1 MSNSL
6 LLDILNVI
14 CPVLGLGVNSFV
26 QTAGI
31 RYIAWCS
38 YLKSIIF
45 GFVCGFCFVVSFG
58 IVFIVSGCEP
68 FGDSIAFLLVNLIS
82 YSLLGLCYF
91 AFINAPVSALRVR
104 LLSELYESKG
114 GLTLEEILTQ
124 YNSQEIIRIRI
135 DRLVNNGQIICRK
148 GRYYKKRSITL
159 VMVGIGE
166 LLRVIIFGRKSGKN
180 VTNCD
185 ASDKTG

>member
-1 MSNSL
+1 MSNSFL
-6 LLDILNVI
+6 VGILNVL
-14 CPVLGLGVNSFV
+14 CPVIALGVNTIV
-26 QTAGI
+26 QIVSI
-31 RYIAWCS
+31 RYAAWCS

-45 GFVCGFCFVVSFG
+45 GFVCGFCFVVLLE
-58 IVFIVSGCEP
+58 VLLIVSGCQSLD
-68 FGDSIAFLLVNLIS
+68 DSIAFLLVNLVS

-91 AFINAPVSALRVR
+91 AFINAGVSALRIR

-159 VMVGIGE
+159 VMVAIRE

-180 VTNCD
+180 FI
-185 ASDKTG
+185 K